1 MASFQS
7 WLSIDPFTW
16 SSVGTCIV
24 CGGVVGLERQL
35 RGKPVG
41 ILTATLIVLGTYIF
55 LTVTTTYFGDSGDPT
70 RIIGQIVTGIG
81 FLGAG
86 VMLSKDGVILGVT
99 SAATIWVLA
108 AIGVIIPVAGN
119 LPAIKMPLHIQA
131 KVRSFDHFFLNK
143 YLPSKIRI
151 SMPIT
156 MNQAITALSSSS
168 NNIMEKNPLTEI
180 NEFSASFKF

>member
-1 MASFQS
+1 MGSLS
-7 WLSIDPFTW
+7 HWLAIDPFSW
-16 SSVGTCIV
+16 SSIGTCIL
-24 CGGVVGLERQL
+24 CGSLVGFERQL

-41 ILTATLIVLGTYIF
+41 ILTASLIVLGTYIF
-55 LTVTTTYFGDSGDPT
+55 LTITTTYFAHNGDPT

-119 LPAIKMPLHIQA
+119 LPAIKMALVVLGVLVVVNRLESVSSALTQGVHASYSTWRSREERPSWFKQRFSERGA
-131 KVRSFDHFFLNK
+131 KNRVSED
-143 YLPSKIRI
+143 
-151 SMPIT
+151 
-156 MNQAITALSSSS
+156 A
-168 NNIMEKNPLTEI
+168 
-180 NEFSASFKF
+180 